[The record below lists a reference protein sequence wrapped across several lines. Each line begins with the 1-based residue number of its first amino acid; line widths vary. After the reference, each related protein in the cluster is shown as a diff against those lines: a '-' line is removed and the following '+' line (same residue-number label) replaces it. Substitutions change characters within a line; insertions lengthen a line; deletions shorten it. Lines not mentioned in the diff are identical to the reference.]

1 MNEYKNT
8 LPCAVVRDI
17 LPLYHDEVV
26 SAVTRSAVG
35 EHLMGCQACRAEYEA
50 MEREL
55 AKTAKGGQSTLARFR
70 GMMKK
75 QKRKKII
82 AIILAAVLAAAA
94 AVGGVAGLSEWC
106 IVPVKDSQW
115 EVKDICRV
123 DTDQGPQIFIHYAD
137 TYGGRAAT
145 RMETVERDGK
155 TTLAFEMC
163 HPVLSWRISAIHLER
178 PGMFFVPD
186 ETAGGV
192 DEITFNGVTVWT
204 AEENDVPG
212 YVDVFWDW
220 EQAMW
225 ENGGGHAG
233 GYGFTDDYVSILW
246 PDGHEEFYT
255 YDGELYL
262 QEPAESELEEPPVA
276 EGQRE

>member
-26 SAVTRSAVG
+26 SAETRSAVG
-35 EHLMGCQACRAEYEA
+35 EHLMGCQACRTEYEV
-50 MEREL
+50 MEKAL
-55 AKTAKGGQSTLARFR
+55 AKPAKDGQSTLSRFR

-75 QKRKKII
+75 QKRKKIV
-82 AIILAAVLAAAA
+82 AIILAAVLAAGA
-94 AVGGVAGLSEWC
+94 AVGGVATLSEWC

-115 EVKDICRV
+115 EVKDICRI

-145 RMETVERDGK
+145 RMETAEKDGK

-163 HPVLSWRISAIHLER
+163 HPVLSWRQPDGHPER
-178 PGMFFVPD
+178 PALFFVPD

-192 DEITFNGVTVWT
+192 DEVTFNGITVWT

-212 YVDVFWDW
+212 YVDVLWDW
-220 EQAMW
+220 ERAMW
-225 ENGGGHAG
+225 EDGGGRDG
-233 GYGFTDDYVSILW
+233 GYSFTDDYVYILW
-246 PDGHEEFYT
+246 PDGHKEYYT
-255 YDGELYL
+255 YDGEL
-262 QEPAESELEEPPVA
+262 LEEPPAA
-276 EGQRE
+276 ER

>member
-26 SAVTRSAVG
+26 SAETRSAVG

-50 MEREL
+50 MEKAL
-55 AKTAKGGQSTLARFR
+55 AKPAKGGQSTLARFR

-82 AIILAAVLAAAA
+82 AIILAAVLAAGA
-94 AVGGVAGLSEWC
+94 AVGGVVGLSEWC
-106 IVPVKDSQW
+106 VVPVKDSQW
-115 EVKDICRV
+115 EVKDICRI

-145 RMETVERDGK
+145 RMETVEKDGR
-155 TTLAFEMC
+155 TTFAFEMR
-163 HPVLSWRISAIHLER
+163 HPVLSWRQPDGHLER
-178 PGMFFVPD
+178 PALFFVPD
-186 ETAGGV
+186 ETAGGM
-192 DEITFNGVTVWT
+192 DEVTFNGVTVWT

-212 YVDVFWDW
+212 YVDALWDW

-225 ENGGGHAG
+225 EDGGGHTG
-233 GYGFTDDYVSILW
+233 GYGFEDDYVSILW
-246 PDGHEEFYT
+246 PDGHEEYYT
-255 YDGELYL
+255 YDGEL
-262 QEPAESELEEPPVA
+262 LEEAPVA
-276 EGQRE
+276 EG